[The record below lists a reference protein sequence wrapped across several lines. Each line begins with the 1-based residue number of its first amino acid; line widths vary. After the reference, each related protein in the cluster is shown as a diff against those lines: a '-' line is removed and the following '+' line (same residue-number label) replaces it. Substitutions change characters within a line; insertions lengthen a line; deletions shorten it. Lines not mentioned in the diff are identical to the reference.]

1 VIAYANGTLI
11 SKPMLNYFWRFEMI
25 KRRLVVFLT
34 VLAILSTAVLV
45 FSAGCA
51 EPAPTTPAPSTP
63 TPAPTPSE
71 PEPAPAET
79 ITLKW
84 LLTNQGINE
93 FNFDWKAVMG
103 GGWAGDVEK
112 ASNGRIKFDYLVGA
126 VTPDGMYDSLIA
138 GAGDIASTVILI
150 NSGRF
155 PTLELMTVPDFFT
168 KCQRPSNVAWYL
180 WQNTPEIQ
188 DEFSDAKVMAMFATV
203 PSPPGIG
210 FATIDKPITTLE
222 DMKGVKMGIYGKWG
236 TKMTDAL
243 GFTPVAV
250 PAFEVY
256 ESIQRGVVDG
266 SFMSANFLT
275 IQNVGEL
282 VKYWHPI
289 TMNFCP
295 FWLSMNWDSWNKL
308 PPDIQKI
315 MEDLATEIPDN
326 VDIILED
333 EMAQVMAMWPEVE
346 VVQIAPDEQ
355 VRWRERQNPVQA
367 EYIAE
372 LTAKGYNGQAA
383 FDEMNQLFREYAEA
397 LPAK

>member
-1 VIAYANGTLI
+1 
-11 SKPMLNYFWRFEMI
+11 MR

-34 VLAILSTAVLV
+34 VLAVLSTAVLAV
-45 FSAGCA
+45 TAGCA
-51 EPAPTTPAPSTP
+51 EPAPTTPTPTTP
-63 TPAPTPSE
+63 TPTTPS
-71 PEPAPAET
+71 EPAPAET
-79 ITLKW
+79 ISIKW
-84 LLTNQGINE
+84 LLTSSGINE
-93 FNFDWKAVMG
+93 FNFDWKAIMG
-103 GGWAGDVEK
+103 GGWAGDVEE
-112 ASNGRIKFDYLVGA
+112 ASGGRVKFDYLVGA
-126 VTPDGMYDSLIA
+126 VTDPGMYDSLVA
-138 GAGDIASTVILI
+138 GAGDIACGVILI

-168 KCQRPSNVAWYL
+168 VCQRPSSVAWYL

-188 DEFSDAKVMAMFATV
+188 NEFSEAKVMAIYATV

-210 FATIDKPITTLE
+210 FATVDKPITTLE
-222 DMKGVKMGIYGKWG
+222 ETKGVKMGIYGKWG

-243 GFTPVAV
+243 GFTAVAV
-250 PAFEVY
+250 PPFEVY

-282 VKYWHPI
+282 VNYWHPI

-295 FWLSMNWDSWNKL
+295 FWLSMNWDSWNSL

-326 VDIILED
+326 VDIVLED
-333 EMAQVMAMWPEVE
+333 EMAQVMAMWPEIE
-346 VVQIAPDEQ
+346 VVKIAPDEQ
-355 VRWRERQNPVQA
+355 ARWRERQDPVQA
-367 EYIAE
+367 EYISE

-383 FDEMNQLFREYAEA
+383 FDEMNRLFAEYAEA